1 MSRREA
7 EAKVKAWGFP
17 HVFTWTDG
25 PNAHYTPHTHNGL
38 TTHLILDGEL
48 TITYPED
55 DNPTKETFGVGS
67 RIDVDAGRV
76 HEVWIGKD
84 GCTYVIGEISQI
96 AYPTRGLQLP
106 CRKASKIA
114 SDQTSARYNMPTFG
128 RHQDAGGALRK
139 LVNMTTLMVPTQGGF
154 HKPKATDHIDSAI
167 DSNMTICPGFESHIV
182 RIFKNLCGP
191 GEATVSRERFQAF
204 LEDVQGDVV
213 TKPLEKE
220 TYNLYQ
226 FFETWSYVY
235 RMKPQTKIDPAE
247 KDLSK
252 PISHYFISSSHN
264 TYLLGNQLTSV
275 SSVEAYQTALEQD
288 CRCIEI
294 DVWNS
299 PEYASGLRTP
309 SRSKSPRPGHKRHLS
324 ASSISSAFEERLESL
339 KQVFTG
345 KSYSSSQTTTNR
357 TRTLKVPPCDR
368 RNSNNLEVPLTRN
381 SDTTF
386 TTGSNTAVDDPEDND
401 VPEIH
406 TRTRSRSLANPSME
420 PVVMHAHTYAQR
432 DWTLGNYVGFRDVC
446 RTIRKTAFVKNHLPI
461 IISLE
466 VHADVQQQDLMV
478 EIMQQEWG
486 DHLLQEQIFGC
497 DPRLRLPTLEEL
509 KDKILIKVKKA
520 SVVANSNGTAD
531 SLGIP
536 LTALIRGSA
545 PGSSSD
551 EEAGANSNRPK
562 ISTRLSNLAVYTH
575 SKHFAGFG
583 TRVAKSP
590 SHIFSLSEG
599 NIKRWAKEDP
609 EGMKSHNKSFLMRA
623 YPDPVSRVDSG
634 NMDPVFCWRRGVQ
647 MVAMNWQTLDGEMM
661 INHAMFADQAGW
673 ALKPAAMRGLPD
685 DSFGPKTVEL
695 LRITAFAGQ
704 NIRPVV
710 GETVSSFDPSISI
723 SLCVE
728 GQDPIK
734 HHLPSRETSNP
745 DWGHEGKSVCF
756 KDVANVMERFSFVKI
771 KVEDDGELSSWACYR
786 LDRLRQ
792 GYRFVELM
800 GPRGERTE
808 GKLLV
813 KIDKVIR

>member
-1 MSRREA
+1 MCFS
-7 EAKVKAWGFP
+7 
-17 HVFTWTDG
+17 
-25 PNAHYTPHTHNGL
+25 
-38 TTHLILDGEL
+38 
-48 TITYPED
+48 
-55 DNPTKETFGVGS
+55 
-67 RIDVDAGRV
+67 
-76 HEVWIGKD
+76 
-84 GCTYVIGEISQI
+84 
-96 AYPTRGLQLP
+96 LP
-106 CRKASKIA
+106 YRKASKVA
-114 SDQTSARYNMPTFG
+114 SDQTSVRYNMPTFG
-128 RHQDAGGALRK
+128 RHQDAGGALRR

-154 HKPKATDHIDSAI
+154 HRPQATDHIDSAV
-167 DSNMTICPGFESHIV
+167 DSNMTICPGFENHIV
-182 RIFKNLCGP
+182 SIFKNLCGP
-191 GEATVSRERFQAF
+191 GAVTLNRERFQAF

-220 TYNLYQ
+220 MYTLYE

-235 RMKPQTKIDPAE
+235 RMKPQTKIDSAQ

-275 SSVEAYQTALEQD
+275 SSVEAYKTALEQD

-299 PEYASGLRTP
+299 PEYALGLRTP

-324 ASSISSAFEERLESL
+324 ASSITSAFEERLDSL
-339 KQVFTG
+339 KQVLTG
-345 KSYSSSQTTTNR
+345 KSYSSSQTTTAK
-357 TRTLKVPPCDR
+357 TLKVPPCDR
-368 RNSNNLEVPLTRN
+368 RNSNNLEVPSTRN

-386 TTGSNTAVDDPEDND
+386 TTGSNTAVDDADEKH
-401 VPEIH
+401 VPETH
-406 TRTRSRSLANPSME
+406 ARRRSRSLANPSME

-432 DWTLGNYVGFRDVC
+432 DWTLSNYVGFREVC
-446 RTIRKTAFVKNHLPI
+446 RTIGKTAFVTNHLPI

-466 VHADVQQQDLMV
+466 VHADAQQQDLMV

-486 DHLLQEQIFGC
+486 DLLLQEQIFGC

-509 KDKILIKVKKA
+509 QDKILIKVKKA

-536 LTALIRGSA
+536 LTALIRGSV
-545 PGSSSD
+545 PGTSSD
-551 EEAGANSNRPK
+551 EEASGNPNRPK
-562 ISTRLSNLAVYTH
+562 ISPRLSKLAVYTH
-575 SKHFAGFG
+575 SKHFGGFS

-599 NIKRWAKEDP
+599 SIQRWAKEDP

-634 NMDPVFCWRRGVQ
+634 NMDPAFCWRRGVQ

-704 NIRPVV
+704 NIRPTTH
-710 GETVSSFDPSISI
+710 ETVSSFDPSISI

-756 KDVANVMERFSFVKI
+756 KDVTNVMERFSFVKI

-786 LDRLRQ
+786 LDRLQR

-813 KIDKVIR
+813 KIDKVMR

>member
-1 MSRREA
+1 MCFS
-7 EAKVKAWGFP
+7 
-17 HVFTWTDG
+17 
-25 PNAHYTPHTHNGL
+25 
-38 TTHLILDGEL
+38 
-48 TITYPED
+48 
-55 DNPTKETFGVGS
+55 
-67 RIDVDAGRV
+67 
-76 HEVWIGKD
+76 
-84 GCTYVIGEISQI
+84 
-96 AYPTRGLQLP
+96 LP
-106 CRKASKIA
+106 CRKASKVA
-114 SDQTSARYNMPTFG
+114 SDKTSARYNMPTFG
-128 RHQDAGGALRK
+128 RHQDAGGALRM
-139 LVNMTTLMVPTQGGF
+139 LVDMTTMIAPTQGGF
-154 HKPKATDHIDSAI
+154 HKPKATDHIDSAL
-167 DSNMTICPGFESHIV
+167 DSNMTICPGFENHIF
-182 RIFKNLCGP
+182 RIFKSLCPP
-191 GEATVSRERFQAF
+191 GAMKISRERFQAF

-220 TYNLYQ
+220 TYTLYE

-235 RMKPQTKIDPAE
+235 RLKPQTKIDPE
-247 KDLSK
+247 QKDLSK

-275 SSVEAYQTALEQD
+275 CSVEAYQTALEQD

-299 PEYASGLRTP
+299 PLHAAGLRTP

-324 ASSISSAFEERLESL
+324 ASSITSAFEERFESL

-345 KSYSSSQTTTNR
+345 KSCSSTQTTTNKA
-357 TRTLKVPPCDR
+357 LKVPPCDR

-381 SDTTF
+381 SDTTS
-386 TTGSNTAVDDPEDND
+386 TTGSNTAVDDAEDND
-401 VPEIH
+401 VSETH
-406 TRTRSRSLANPSME
+406 GHTRSRSLANPSME
-420 PVVMHAHTYAQR
+420 PVVMHAHTYGQR
-432 DWTLGNYVGFRDVC
+432 DWTLSNSIGFRDVC

-497 DPRLRLPTLEEL
+497 DPRLRLPRLEEL

-536 LTALIRGSA
+536 LAALISGSA
-545 PGSSSD
+545 PPGTSSD
-551 EEAGANSNRPK
+551 EEASPKPK
-562 ISTRLSNLAVYTH
+562 ISPRLSKLAVYTH
-575 SKHFAGFG
+575 SKHFGGFS

-634 NMDPVFCWRRGVQ
+634 NMDPTFCWRRGVQ

-704 NIRPVV
+704 NIRPVIDK
-710 GETVSSFDPSISI
+710 TVSSFEPSISV

-734 HHLPSRETSNP
+734 HHFPGRETSNP

-786 LDRLRQ
+786 LDRLRR

-813 KIDKVIR
+813 KIEKVMR